1 MDKEQALISKKD
13 LLSRYGISYGSLYRW
28 KRKGLIPDEWF
39 LRKTTVTGQE
49 TYFPEEL
56 ICERVERILGT
67 KDEVLLDEL
76 AAQLTGEI
84 PNKGAVTVET
94 AYGTHQYRL
103 ADIRRV
109 ILTGPDGSQRDV
121 TNHITTLIRGGQNS

>member
-1 MDKEQALISKKD
+1 MDNEQVLISKKD
-13 LLSRYGISYGSLYRW
+13 LLARYGISYGSLYRW

-49 TYFPEEL
+49 TYFPENL

-84 PNKGAVTVET
+84 PNKGAMTVET

-103 ADIRRV
+103 ADIRRIV
-109 ILTGPDGSQRDV
+109 LTGPDGAQRDV
-121 TNHITTLIRGGQNS
+121 TNHITKLIQGGQNV